1 MSSYPPPPPPGQPYP
16 PYDRNAARAAA
27 QQQRAAAKAQ
37 LRAFKDQRRYQQM
50 HLRAQRR
57 SLRRGSIVGPL
68 LLLAV
73 GIAFL
78 LAQLGRISWMQTL
91 DWYGRWW
98 PAVLIVAGCIL
109 LAEWAIDQRTSS
121 TARPP
126 RSLGGGVVALLIFLV
141 FVGLAFHA
149 IQVGL
154 DWRDQHLGTG
164 YTKLDQIFGNRLSSD
179 DAVSSPIPSGGLLV
193 IRNPHGDVTVT
204 GTSTDGQVHVSFH
217 TQTYSWQE
225 SDANEKTRLLR
236 PTFSTEG
243 DGLVLTVATVDGG
256 QDDLTIEVP
265 RNSPITL
272 QANHGDVRLSQ
283 LHGAVTVSANNGDL
297 DLSNIDGP
305 VTAHLNDDD
314 ATVNA
319 HSLSGGLS
327 IDGPAGDTD
336 IADITGA
343 VTLRGDFFGTT
354 HLQHVNG
361 ALLFESSRTHFE
373 AARLDGEFEIE
384 SKDLTA
390 SDLLGPVILTTRDKQ
405 ITLDRVQGSL
415 QITNRNGSVSVT
427 QAPPVAPVS
436 IQNVHGS
443 VDLGLSGNAG
453 FVLTAQTR
461 NGDVE
466 NDFSVPQTNQDDVH
480 TLHGT
485 IAGGGPTVTINTT
498 DGDLTLRK
506 TSLTPLPPAPS
517 APPLITLNP
526 PAHRAAPRGVK
537 PSRPLKPPVAST
549 GTF

>member
-16 PYDRNAARAAA
+16 PYDRNAAKLAA

-37 LRAFKDQRRYQQM
+37 LRAYKDQRRYQQM
-50 HLRAQRR
+50 ALRAQRR

-78 LAQLGRISWMQTL
+78 LAQLGKISWMQTL

-98 PAVLIVAGCIL
+98 PAVLILAGCIL
-109 LAEWAIDQRTSS
+109 LGEWFIDQRTSS
-121 TARPP
+121 AARPA
-126 RSLGGGVVALLIFLV
+126 RTLGGGVIALLIFLV

-154 DWRDQHLGTG
+154 DWHAQHLGNG
-164 YTKLDQIFGNRLSSD
+164 YTKLDHIFGDRHDSD
-179 DAVSSPIPSGGLLV
+179 DALSSPITSGGLLV
-193 IRNPHGDVTVT
+193 IRNPHGDVTIT
-204 GTSTDGQVHVSFH
+204 GTSTDGQVHVSVH
-217 TQTYSWQE
+217 TQAYAWQE
-225 SDANEKTRLLR
+225 SDADEKAHLLR

-283 LHGAVTVSANNGDL
+283 LHGAVTVSANHGDL
-297 DLSNIDGP
+297 DLSDIDGL

-314 ATVNA
+314 ATINA
-319 HSLSGGLS
+319 HNLSGGLS
-327 IDGPAGDTD
+327 IDGPAGDAD
-336 IADITGA
+336 ISDITGA
-343 VTLRGDFFGTT
+343 VSLHGDFFGTT

-390 SDLLGPVILTTRDKQ
+390 SDLLGPVVLTTRDKE
-405 ITLDRVQGSL
+405 ITLDRIQGSL

-427 QAPPVAPVS
+427 QAPPIAPVT
-436 IQNVHGS
+436 IQNTHGS
-443 VDLGLSGNAG
+443 VDLGLSANAG
-453 FVLTAQTR
+453 FVLSAQTR

-466 NDFSVPQTNQDDVH
+466 DDFAVPETTQSDTHV
-480 TLHGT
+480 LHGT
-485 IAGGGPTVTINTT
+485 IAGGGPTITINTT
-498 DGDLTLRK
+498 DGDLTVRK
-506 TSLTPLPPAPS
+506 TSLAPLPPAP
-517 APPLITLNP
+517 P
-526 PAHRAAPRGVK
+526 AAPRITLAPPVPPAVHGAKTPK
-537 PSRPLKPPVAST
+537 PPKPPVAST